1 MLIVHNMKTIY
12 YFKAVIIILITITF
26 ISCRQGTSDPFDE
39 SYKELWEMRY
49 GTIGDEY
56 GLDIIETEDYNYLL
70 LSDEDVKNISI
81 YGDVNDCCLE
91 KNGMSSITGNSYYN
105 FAVVGYCIGYSP
117 YVYIKNHYSIKGKRF
132 SEYREFNKIERFSNN
147 IYLIGGSKRVNTE
160 YHQPHIVKIDENLDV
175 LWSKG
180 FGNTNSKGFVTD
192 IIISNDGNIVT
203 LCISKTYN
211 NFIKEWVPHICL
223 ASLDQDGNLLMHKDY
238 TGVFG
243 SGLLSI
249 TKTSDNGYMAVGFNY
264 NLGFDTDILLV
275 KIDQSLNIKWK
286 KGFGGSGNDEAY
298 KIIKLSC
305 GEYLI
310 CGYTESIGN
319 GNKDVYLLNVDED
332 GNKIWDRTFGGKDDD
347 IAYSVYETYDGGF
360 MIVGSTK
367 SFSAGE
373 NDIYLIKIIRSNLK

>member
-1 MLIVHNMKTIY
+1 MKTIY
-12 YFKAVIIILITITF
+12 YFKSVIIILIAITF
-26 ISCRQGTSDPFDE
+26 NSCRQEISDPFDE
-39 SYKELWEMRY
+39 NYKELWEMRY
-49 GTIGDEY
+49 GTIDDEC
-56 GLDIIETEDYNYLL
+56 GLDIIENDDYNYLL
-70 LSDEDVKNISI
+70 LSNGDVRNISI
-81 YGDVNDCCLE
+81 YGDVNDYYSQDGIYSLA
-91 KNGMSSITGNSYYN
+91 GNSYYN
-105 FAVVGYCIGYSP
+105 FAVVGRSGFSSY
-117 YVYIKNHYSIKGKRF
+117 YVLIKNRYNIKEKTF
-132 SEYREFNKIERFSNN
+132 SGYGGFNKIKGLSNN

-160 YHQPHIVKIDENLDV
+160 YYQPHIVKIDENINI
-175 LWSKG
+175 LWEKG
-180 FGNTNSKGFVTD
+180 FGDTHSKGFVKD
-192 IIISNDGNIVT
+192 IIISNDGNIIA

-223 ASLDQDGNLLMHKDY
+223 ASLDQDGNLLTYKDY

-249 TKTSDNGYMAVGFNY
+249 TKTSDNGYIAVGFNY

-298 KIIKLSC
+298 KIIKLSY

-319 GNKDVYLLNVDED
+319 GNKDVYLLKVDED

-347 IAYSVYETYDGGF
+347 IAYSVCETYDGGF

-373 NDIYLIKIIRSNLK
+373 NDIYLIKVIRSNLK